1 MIVQSALLCALL
13 AAPPNQDPRLDA
25 WLSALHKPKTVLA
38 KFTQSKRHPAFQ
50 QPQISEGKV
59 FLQRPD
65 RLDFDYVRPH
75 QVQLRL
81 RGDRVQMHYP
91 RSGRTQTLNL
101 KDNPHLR
108 VVVDTLAFFVR
119 ADRVRLDRQYSAR
132 FEGQELVLT
141 PKDPGLRT
149 LVGQIRV
156 RADLSL
162 GILTQVQL
170 IQADDSVT
178 TLSFTAAQINA
189 PAPAAP

>member
-1 MIVQSALLCALL
+1 VIVQSVLLCMLV
-13 AAPPNQDPRLDA
+13 AAPADEAPRLDA

-38 KFTQSKRHPAFQ
+38 KFTQSKQHPAFQ
-50 QPQISEGKV
+50 QPQISEGQV
-59 FLQRPD
+59 FLKRPD

-119 ADRVRLDRQYSAR
+119 ADRARLNRQYIAR

-141 PKDPGLRT
+141 PKDPGLRAM
-149 LVGQIRV
+149 VDQIRV
-156 RADLSL
+156 RADLGR
-162 GILTQVQL
+162 GILTRVQL
-170 IQADDSVT
+170 VQADDSIT